1 MRKTKITR
9 GETIFKDNQYGLR
22 KRKNLVRRTQKD
34 PPGSKKYGNKLKKR
48 KNLVRRVKKKSP
60 SWKKCGETIIEKKQ
74 YELRKRKKLVR
85 RTQKDSPGSKKCG
98 NELRKK
104 KKLVRRVQKN
114 PPGWKNCGKNCR
126 ICPYTIENTETV
138 TGLASGFK
146 HTIKQAVTCTSENVI
161 YYWKCTMSNCDEYPE
176 CEYIGKTKRKFQDRL
191 SEHRYYLKYDVSTP
205 SGSHFTKRG
214 HNVSHLEGL
223 VLEKVKSRDPQ
234 ILRRKEHL
242 MIKKF
247 DTFKHGLNQ
256 EP

>member
-1 MRKTKITR
+1 MRKKKITR
-9 GETIFKDNQYGLR
+9 GETIIKKTRYELR
-22 KRKNLVRRTQKD
+22 KRRTQKD
-34 PPGSKKYGNKLKKR
+34 PPESKTYGNELKKR
-48 KNLVRRVKKKSP
+48 RNPP
-60 SWKKCGETIIEKKQ
+60 SWKKCEETIIEKKH
-74 YELRKRKKLVR
+74 YELRKRKKIA
-85 RTQKDSPGSKKCG
+85 
-98 NELRKK
+98 
-104 KKLVRRVQKN
+104 RRVQKN
-114 PPGWKNCGKNCR
+114 PPGWTNCGKNCR

-161 YYWKCTMSNCDEYPE
+161 YYWKCTKSNCDEYPE

-214 HNVSHLEGL
+214 HNVSHLKGL

-234 ILRRKEHL
+234 VLRRKEHL

>member
-9 GETIFKDNQYGLR
+9 SETIFKKIQYELR
-22 KRKNLVRRTQKD
+22 KRTNLVRRTQKD
-34 PPGSKKYGNKLKKR
+34 PSESKTYGNELKKR
-48 KNLVRRVKKKSP
+48 KNLVRRVKKNPP
-60 SWKKCGETIIEKKQ
+60 SWKKCGETIIEKKH
-74 YELRKRKKLVR
+74 YELRKRKNLV
-85 RTQKDSPGSKKCG
+85 RTQKDPPGSKKYE

-104 KKLVRRVQKN
+104 KKIVRRVQKN
-114 PPGWKNCGKNCR
+114 PPGWKKCGKSCR

-146 HTIKQAVTCTSENVI
+146 HTIKQAVTCESENVI
-161 YYWKCTMSNCDEYPE
+161 YYWKCTKRNCDVYPE
-176 CEYIGKTKRKFQDRL
+176 CEYIGKTKRKFRDRL
-191 SEHRYYLKYDVSTP
+191 SEHRYYLKYDVTTP

-214 HNVSHLEGL
+214 HNVSHLKGL
-223 VLEKVKSRDPQ
+223 VLEKVESRDPQ